1 MSSTITLTLTTEQ
14 IETLKQ
20 VLGQVIKPGKAPKV
34 RREKGAAP
42 KEKGETPAHLVKWN
56 AYVDAVY
63 AEIKALTEDEVWDLW
78 AATNPMSKPKKDS
91 GAVAESLA
99 TDENRSKFKVIRKV
113 AMAIAAKRK
122 ASGEMP
128 AEFQHTPLTAEEKAA
143 NKAARAEAKASSSS
157 ETESETKVKAP
168 RAPRVPK
175 VAAPVPVPV
184 AAPAP
189 APTSTAAVD
198 DEDEDG
204 GLEFSELTHKGK
216 RYLRLP
222 AGESWVRNADGNR
235 GKWAGVFNGTK
246 FDTTVTEPVLEED

>member
-20 VLGQVIKPGKAPKV
+20 VLGQVIKPVKAPKV

-63 AEIKALTEDEVWDLW
+63 TEIKTLTEDEVWDLW

-91 GAVAESLA
+91 GAVPESLA
-99 TDENRSKFKVIRKV
+99 TDENRTKFKVIRKI

-128 AEFQHTPLTAEEKAA
+128 AEFIHTPLTDKEKAA
-143 NKAARAEAKASSSS
+143 NKAARAEAKASSASSS
-157 ETESETKVKAP
+157 EAESETKVKVP
-168 RAPRVPK
+168 RAPKSPRVPK
-175 VAAPVPVPV
+175 VAAPVPVAPV
-184 AAPAP
+184 AP
-189 APTSTAAVD
+189 AAVD
-198 DEDEDG
+198 DDEDG
-204 GLEFSELTHKGK
+204 GLEFSDLTHKGK
-216 RYLRLP
+216 RYLHLP
-222 AGESWVRNADGNR
+222 GGESWVRNADGNR
-235 GKWAGVFNGTK
+235 GKWAGVFNGSK
-246 FDTTVTEPVLEED
+246 FDTTVAEPTIEETD